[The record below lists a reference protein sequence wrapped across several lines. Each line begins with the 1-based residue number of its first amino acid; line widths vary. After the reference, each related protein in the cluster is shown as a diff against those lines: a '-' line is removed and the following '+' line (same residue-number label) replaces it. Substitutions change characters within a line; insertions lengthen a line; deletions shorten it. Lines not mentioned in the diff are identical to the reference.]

1 MPAAPP
7 TGHPT
12 VTTTTKPDAARPPD
26 GHHPTRPDPAGA
38 CAAAPAEAQ
47 RGFDRLLAA
56 VALPLLVLPAW
67 LLAVRRQPVVLVG
80 RGGVPI
86 RCHRLIFGDGLAGR
100 LAARVGAQDWP
111 RWCNVW
117 AGDMAVVGPRPRG
130 PGEAPSPAPHLRPGL
145 VNDWAIRQRTAVDY
159 GTEDAADRQYAA
171 ARSLRGDLGLLLRSV
186 VVLLLPGRP
195 LAAPQRIEVADV
207 GFDNLHMGEALAR
220 LEVLMASGRTHQV
233 AFVNPACVNI
243 AAADR
248 GYRRT
253 LARCALVL
261 PDGIGIKLAGA
272 LLGTPLKQ
280 NLNGT
285 DLIPALCQQLART
298 GRSVYLLGGRPGVPE
313 AVAAELARRWPTLR
327 VAGVQ
332 HGFFGTTGEAAVVA
346 AVRASGAD
354 CLLVAR
360 GVPVQEQF
368 IDRHLALLGVGVAL
382 GVGGL
387 FDFVSGRIPRAP
399 VWMRDVGLE
408 WVWRLRQEP
417 GRMWR
422 RYLVGNL
429 TFLSRVVTQRI
440 GWRQSATPLAP
451 ALAAVSGRPAVR
463 AVVLATQA
471 VDARLPLPP
480 GWPAALLPL
489 GHQSVIEHLVSRLA
503 QAGVQDVD
511 IVAGDQ
517 VPALRDLLGD
527 GERWGVRLHWR
538 LPAPGGDTG
547 ACLAAAARQTGARL
561 IVGPAHVLPDADL
574 LGRLVATDL
583 WAADPAAGAAQ
594 PQAWRSAPPAS
605 FLQPDSAGDAAP
617 TQRALADDGALAALA
632 TVADAD
638 GWNLAQQR
646 WLGADAASLAPAS
659 WIRRPWGV
667 VSPTARV
674 HPTAR
679 ILGPVLIGPGC
690 SVEAGAEIGPMAVL
704 TRDVI
709 VGAGTVVRDSTV
721 LPSTYVGPGLT
732 LDRCVVHGEQAYHF
746 AHEVSTRVARRD
758 AVLLPLHRPGGRL
771 PALVGRG
778 TAVVLWLGLAPA
790 LGAMA
795 AWRWCRGGVLPW
807 RRLTVLGPERDGDAG
822 KPRSVDLTLPRN
834 PQRGGDRAWATL
846 AALSDVA
853 RGRRAWFGARPRTIG
868 QWHALP
874 RVWQQALA
882 PLPVGLVHAPAW
894 AGSDQHRAEAQAV
907 ADVYGAHTGLLR
919 RLLRREFA
927 LR

>member
-1 MPAAPP
+1 MI
-7 TGHPT
+7 
-12 VTTTTKPDAARPPD
+12 TTKPPSIRRIGDPQGHRPE
-26 GHHPTRPDPAGA
+26 PAGTA
-38 CAAAPAEAQ
+38 SRHATGPVEAQ
-47 RGFDRLLAA
+47 RLLDRLLAA

-67 LLAVRRQPVVLVG
+67 LLAVQRQPVAMVG
-80 RGGVPI
+80 RSGLPFQ
-86 RCHRLIFGDGLAGR
+86 CHRLIFGDGLAGR
-100 LAARVGAQDWP
+100 LAARLGAQDWP
-111 RWCNVW
+111 RWWNVW

-130 PGEAPSPAPHLRPGL
+130 PGEAPSPAPQLRPGL
-145 VNDWAIRQRTAVDY
+145 VNDWAIRQHTAVDY

-171 ARSLRGDLGLLLRSV
+171 TRSLRGDLGLLLRSV
-186 VVLLLPGRP
+186 VLLLLPGRP
-195 LAAPQRIEVADV
+195 AAAPQRIEVADV
-207 GFDNLHMGEALAR
+207 TFDNLHMHEALAR
-220 LEVLMASGRTHQV
+220 MDTLMASGRTHQV

-243 AAADR
+243 AAAER

-253 LARCALVL
+253 LARCAMVL

-285 DLIPALCQQLART
+285 DLFPELCQLLART

-313 AVAAELARRWPTLR
+313 AVAAEIARRWPTLR

-332 HGFFGTTGEAAVVA
+332 HGYFGTTGEAAVVA

-429 TFLSRVVTQRI
+429 TFLSRVVAQRA
-440 GWRQSATPLAP
+440 GWRQRAAAVAPVQSAT
-451 ALAAVSGRPAVR
+451 GMPAVR

-471 VDARLPLPP
+471 VDSRLPLPP
-480 GWPAALLPL
+480 AWPAALLPL
-489 GHQSVIEHLVSRLA
+489 GHQSAIEHLVSRLA

-511 IVAGDQ
+511 IVAGDH
-517 VPALRDLLGD
+517 VPALRELLGD

-547 ACLAAAARQTGARL
+547 ACLAAAARMTGTRL
-561 IVGPAHVLPDADL
+561 IVGPAHVLPDQAL
-574 LGRLVATDL
+574 LGRLAASDL
-583 WAADPAAGAAQ
+583 WAADLAPDAAQ
-594 PQAWRSAPPAS
+594 PQPWRSAPPAS
-605 FLQPDSAGDAAP
+605 FLQPGATAGAAP
-617 TQRALADDGALAALA
+617 PRRGRADDGDLA

-646 WLGADAASLAPAS
+646 WLGADAADLAPAS
-659 WIRRPWGV
+659 WIRKPWGV

-679 ILGPVLIGPGC
+679 LLGPVLIGPGC
-690 SVEAGAEIGPMAVL
+690 IVEAGAEIGPMAVL

-709 VGAGTVVRDSTV
+709 VGAGTVVRASTV

-732 LDRCVVHGEQAYHF
+732 LDRCIVHGEQAYHF
-746 AHEVSTRVARRD
+746 AHDASTRVARRD
-758 AVLLPLHRPGGRL
+758 AALLPLHRPRGLL
-771 PALVGRG
+771 PALVGRAV
-778 TAVVLWLGLAPA
+778 AVVLWLALSPA
-790 LGAMA
+790 LGAVA
-795 AWRWCRGGVLPW
+795 AWRWCLGGVLPW
-807 RRLTVLGPERDGDAG
+807 RRITVLSPERGGDTA
-822 KPRSVDLTLPRN
+822 KARLADLTLPRN
-834 PQRGGDRAWATL
+834 PQRVRDRVWATL

-853 RGRRAWFGARPRTIG
+853 RGRRVWFGARPRTIG

-894 AGSDQHRAEAQAV
+894 ADTDHHRAEAQAV